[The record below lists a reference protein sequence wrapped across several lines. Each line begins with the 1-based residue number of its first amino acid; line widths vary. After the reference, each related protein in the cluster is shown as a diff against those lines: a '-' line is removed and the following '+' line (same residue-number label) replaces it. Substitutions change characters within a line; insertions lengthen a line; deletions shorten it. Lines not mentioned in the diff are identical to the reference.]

1 MYNLPIL
8 QSEKCTTTD
17 GLVEEMFKS
26 LFGSSDTDET
36 KQKVGS
42 CFYYFIEPRM

>member
-1 MYNLPIL
+1 MKVSAVNFSNTLFS

-26 LFGSSDTDET
+26 LFGNADTDET
-36 KQKVGS
+36 KQKVSVGS
-42 CFYYFIEPRM
+42 Y